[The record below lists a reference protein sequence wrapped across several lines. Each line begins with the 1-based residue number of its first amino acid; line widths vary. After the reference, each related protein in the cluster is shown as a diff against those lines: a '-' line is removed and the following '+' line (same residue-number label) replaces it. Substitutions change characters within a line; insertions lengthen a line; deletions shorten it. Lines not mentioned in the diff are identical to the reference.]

1 MTPNISPRQVL
12 QRAFPGI
19 TTLEAESMIT
29 CGKVHTYPPNTV
41 LCRENA
47 LENVFYIILDG
58 EVQVTKLLN
67 ERETRFLKH
76 LKEGDFFGE
85 MALIH
90 NAPRAASVVTTV
102 PTTVLE
108 IKQEAFAEMLE
119 QSSSMSLAMVRE
131 VSRRLRENDEMAIG
145 DLRLK
150 ARELAGAYQQLAEQE
165 FARREFLTTIA
176 HELRT
181 PLTSASGFLQLVR
194 LGMLKGETLTHAL
207 ETVARNVQD
216 IISLTNDIL
225 FLQEMDLILPEF
237 QPTQVGDIVAT
248 LVEQMRARAVQ
259 NSVAVKLNNDIE
271 LPEVD
276 GDAKSLERAL
286 AAILDNAIKFSPGG
300 GDVLV
305 DVGLDAAQIWVRV
318 EDHGVGIASDVMPCI
333 FNRFFHVDQVGDHLF
348 RGLGLGL
355 SIAKQVI
362 EQHGGKIQVESELGK
377 GTTFTILLPVK
388 NNPKKT
394 LIGGEH
400 EIKTRPTGARF
411 YPAQPSR

>member
-1 MTPNISPRQVL
+1 VTQNISPRQVL

-19 TTLEAESMIT
+19 PTAEAETMIS
-29 CGKVHTYPPNTV
+29 CGNVHAYPPNTV
-41 LCRENA
+41 LCREGA
-47 LENVFYIILDG
+47 IENVFYIILDG
-58 EVQVTKLLN
+58 EVKVTKLLN
-67 ERETRFLKH
+67 EMETRFLKH
-76 LKEGDFFGE
+76 LKGGDFFGE

-90 NAPRAASVVTTV
+90 NAARAASVVTTV

-108 IKQEAFAEMLE
+108 INKDVFDKMLE

-181 PLTSASGFLQLVR
+181 PLTSASGFLQLMHM
-194 LGMLKGETLTHAL
+194 GMLNGQTLNNAL
-207 ETVARNVQD
+207 DTVTRNVQD
-216 IISLTNDIL
+216 IISLTNDVL

-237 QPTQVGDIVAT
+237 QPTQIGDIVER
-248 LVEQMRARAVQ
+248 LVGQMRARAIQ
-259 NSVAVKLNNDIE
+259 SSVAFKLAVAPD
-271 LPEVD
+271 LPQVD

-286 AAILDNAIKFSPGG
+286 AAVLDNAIKFSPDG

-305 DVGLDAAQIWVRV
+305 DIGSDAVQLWVRV
-318 EDHGVGIASDVMPCI
+318 EDHGVGIAADVIPCI
-333 FNRFFHVDQVGDHLF
+333 FDRFFHVDAIGDHLF

-362 EQHGGKIQVESELGK
+362 EQHDGKILVESKLGM
-377 GTTFTILLPVK
+377 GTTFTILLK
-388 NNPKKT
+388 AKK
-394 LIGGEH
+394 
-400 EIKTRPTGARF
+400 
-411 YPAQPSR
+411 

>member
-1 MTPNISPRQVL
+1 MTHNISPRQVL

-19 TTLEAESMIT
+19 PSEEAEAMISS
-29 CGKVHTYPPNTV
+29 GKVHSYPPNTV
-41 LCRENA
+41 LCREGA
-47 LENVFYIILDG
+47 IENTFYIILEG
-58 EVQVTKLLN
+58 EVQVTKLIN
-67 ERETRFLKH
+67 ELETRFLKH

-90 NAPRAASVVTTV
+90 NAPRAATVVTTA
-102 PTTVLE
+102 PSTILE
-108 IKQEAFAEMLE
+108 IHKEAFSILLE

-181 PLTSASGFLQLVR
+181 PLTAASGFLQLVR
-194 LGMLKGETLTHAL
+194 MGMLEGQTLTNAMDAI
-207 ETVARNVQD
+207 ARNVQD

-237 QPTQVGDIVAT
+237 QATDVGEMVKN
-248 LVEQMRARAVQ
+248 LVERLRPRAVH
-259 NSVAVKLNNDIE
+259 NSVSLKLEIAPD
-271 LPEVD
+271 LPQVN
-276 GDAKSLERAL
+276 GDAKSLERAI
-286 AAILDNAIKFSPGG
+286 AAILDNAIKFSPDG
-300 GDVLV
+300 GDVIV
-305 DVGLDAAQIWVRV
+305 NVGFDADQLWVRV
-318 EDHGVGIASDVMPCI
+318 EDFGVGIAADVMPCI
-333 FNRFFHVDQVGDHLF
+333 FERFFHVDHVGDYLF

-355 SIAKQVI
+355 SVARQVI

-377 GTTFTILLPVK
+377 GSTFTILL
-388 NNPKKT
+388 N
-394 LIGGEH
+394 ID
-400 EIKTRPTGARF
+400 
-411 YPAQPSR
+411 

>member
-1 MTPNISPRQVL
+1 MTQGISPRQVL

-19 TTLEAESMIT
+19 QTAEAETMIS
-29 CGKVHTYPPNTV
+29 CGNVHAYPPNTV
-41 LCRENA
+41 LCREGA
-47 LENVFYIILDG
+47 IENVFYIILDG
-58 EVQVTKLLN
+58 EVKVTKLLN
-67 ERETRFLKH
+67 EMETRFLKH
-76 LKEGDFFGE
+76 LKGGDFFGE

-108 IKQEAFAEMLE
+108 INKDAFAKMLE
-119 QSSSMSLAMVRE
+119 QSNSMSLAMVRE

-194 LGMLKGETLTHAL
+194 MGMLNGQTLNHAL
-207 ETVARNVQD
+207 DTVALNVQD
-216 IISLTNDIL
+216 IITLTNDIL

-237 QPTQVGDIVAT
+237 KPTQVGDIVVK

-259 NSVAVKLNNDIE
+259 NSVAFKLTVAPD
-271 LPEVD
+271 LPQVD

-286 AAILDNAIKFSPGG
+286 AAILDNAIKYSPDG

-305 DVGLDAAQIWVRV
+305 NIGSDAVQLWVRV
-318 EDHGVGIASDVMPCI
+318 EDHGVGIAADVIPCI
-333 FNRFFHVDQVGDHLF
+333 FDRFFHVDAIGDHLF

-362 EQHGGKIQVESELGK
+362 EQHDGKILVESKLGV
-377 GTTFTILLPVK
+377 GTTFTILLK
-388 NNPKKT
+388 AMK
-394 LIGGEH
+394 
-400 EIKTRPTGARF
+400 
-411 YPAQPSR
+411 